1 MDVILRRSFT
11 RPSTALGV
19 EGLGRRLCGEGQ
31 HEVASSPDSF
41 PLSKSLG
48 TRLGM
53 RVKVPFT
60 KVCHT
65 VLLSSNRSLFLPDLQ
80 MASATGPQW
89 NGYWKIPQNE
99 IEIKE
104 QIGKGA
110 QARNVFRAFWKTRPV
125 AAKNITFFSDRE
137 VRQN

>member
-1 MDVILRRSFT
+1 M
-11 RPSTALGV
+11 LGK
-19 EGLGRRLCGEGQ
+19 GQ
-31 HEVASSPDSF
+31 HEVASSPGSF

-60 KVCHT
+60 KVCHI